1 MFGSLFW
8 AAIIS
13 SVWFSP
19 DVVASTASF
28 LIVSAVST
36 VRLRVHRR
44 TRKRTAETPETI
56 KDEAVDANTS
66 SENQTKEMMAAQNN
80 EPNMSQYAKPTLEG
94 YGNGVAPPEITENFE
109 IKSSTI
115 HMVENSVQFHGLLDE
130 DPLSHISRFL
140 RICGTFKIQN
150 CSEDQIKLKLFPFSL
165 RGQALEWI
173 ESFPSGSITTWDQ
186 MVEQFLL
193 KYFPPD
199 KTAKYRGGTVSP

>member
-1 MFGSLFW
+1 MSSTPEPELVSPLSEPERLF
-8 AAIIS
+8 
-13 SVWFSP
+13 
-19 DVVASTASF
+19 
-28 LIVSAVST
+28 
-36 VRLRVHRR
+36 RRR
-44 TRKRTAETPETI
+44 THKRTAETPETI

-66 SENQTKEMMAAQNN
+66 GENQTKEMMAAQNN
-80 EPNMSQYAKPTLEG
+80 ESNMSQYVKPTLEG
-94 YGNGVAPPEITENFE
+94 YGNGVAPPEVTENFE

-173 ESFPSGSITTWDQ
+173 ESLSSGSITTWDQ

-199 KTAKYRGGTVSP
+199 KTAKYRASITGFRTDDDES

>member
-1 MFGSLFW
+1 MSSTSEPELVSPLSEQERLFCQW
-8 AAIIS
+8 
-13 SVWFSP
+13 
-19 DVVASTASF
+19 
-28 LIVSAVST
+28 
-36 VRLRVHRR
+36 
-44 TRKRTAETPETI
+44 TRKRTAEIAEAI

-66 SENQTKEMMAAQNN
+66 GENRTEEMMAAQNN

-150 CSEDQIKLKLFPFSL
+150 YSEDQIKLKLFPFSL

-173 ESFPSGSITTWDQ
+173 
-186 MVEQFLL
+186 
-193 KYFPPD
+193 
-199 KTAKYRGGTVSP
+199 